1 MSMENPRERKFK
13 ELRAYGMEIKMNPG
27 YMQDTAATPLR
38 PPRLSCVCL
47 LYCTLEK
54 EGRNQSS
61 GESLVKR
68 KLFQV

>member
-1 MSMENPRERKFK
+1 
-13 ELRAYGMEIKMNPG
+13 MEIKMNPG